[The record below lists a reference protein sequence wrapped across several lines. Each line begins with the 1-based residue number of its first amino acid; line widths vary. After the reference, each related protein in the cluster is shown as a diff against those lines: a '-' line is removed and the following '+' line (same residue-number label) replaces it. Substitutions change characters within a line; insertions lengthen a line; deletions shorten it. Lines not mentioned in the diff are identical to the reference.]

1 MMTSK
6 SVFMPC
12 RISNAAALLILLP
25 VTAAFG
31 QAPQIKPAL
40 PSSTPAATPAAS
52 PSTGDAQAPNR
63 AVAYYHLALANI
75 YEDEALENGNVDASR
90 LAVDEY
96 KNALNA
102 DPTSPQLNDGLAD
115 LYFRTGHI
123 HEAEVTARNLLK
135 NTPDNIDAHK
145 LLGRIYLRQLSDAS
159 NAVSSTSP
167 SGNVLDQAIAEFEK
181 IVGLQPKDVEDRM
194 VLGQLYTV
202 KHDTKKAEE
211 QFKTAQSIEP
221 DSEEAVLNLARLYAE
236 SGDLAHAVKVIE
248 SVPVNDRSPKVEVAL
263 GAAYD
268 QLKQTKNAIAA
279 YQRAADMDPGDA
291 HTLDVLGQALLA
303 DNQLD
308 EALKQFKLL
317 AESDPENTEALIHI
331 GEIQRRQ
338 GKYEDALAT
347 IRKARKQDL
356 RPSKPATTKAAS
368 RRARPLRRG
377 RPNIRKRWSTSTSH
391 ANGAYTGE
399 EKTNRSFFLERLGQI
414 YHEENKTDQAIATY
428 QKMVDMGGDAALRGL
443 ESQVEVYGEAKMFD
457 RASEIARK
465 ASDSHP
471 KDLDLKLMLA
481 GTLVEQGKSEDALTM
496 TKGASRHALG

>member
-221 DSEEAVLNLARLYAE
+221 DSERRFSTLPA
-236 SGDLAHAVKVIE
+236 ST
-248 SVPVNDRSPKVEVAL
+248 P
-263 GAAYD
+263 
-268 QLKQTKNAIAA
+268 
-279 YQRAADMDPGDA
+279 RAATSPM
-291 HTLDVLGQALLA
+291 
-303 DNQLD
+303 
-308 EALKQFKLL
+308 
-317 AESDPENTEALIHI
+317 
-331 GEIQRRQ
+331 
-338 GKYEDALAT
+338 
-347 IRKARKQDL
+347 
-356 RPSKPATTKAAS
+356 PSK
-368 RRARPLRRG
+368 
-377 RPNIRKRWSTSTSH
+377 
-391 ANGAYTGE
+391 
-399 EKTNRSFFLERLGQI
+399 
-414 YHEENKTDQAIATY
+414 
-428 QKMVDMGGDAALRGL
+428 
-443 ESQVEVYGEAKMFD
+443 
-457 RASEIARK
+457 
-465 ASDSHP
+465 
-471 KDLDLKLMLA
+471 
-481 GTLVEQGKSEDALTM
+481 
-496 TKGASRHALG
+496 